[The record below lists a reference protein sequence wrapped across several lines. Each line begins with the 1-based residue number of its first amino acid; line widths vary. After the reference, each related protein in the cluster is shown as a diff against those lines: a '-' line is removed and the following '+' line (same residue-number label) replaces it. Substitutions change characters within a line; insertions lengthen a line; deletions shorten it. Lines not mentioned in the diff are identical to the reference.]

1 MRIPMIVGN
10 WKMNKTADSV
20 ESFVNGIRGN
30 LPNAMQLETAICA
43 PALFLEQMVDQT
55 RDMPLEVGAEN
66 CYFEDNGPFT
76 GETSPYALSKAGVDF
91 VILGHSERRKIF
103 RETDEMINLKVQ
115 AVFRNHM
122 RPIICCDETMGQRES
137 NDAVHWVVAQVIE
150 ALKGVD
156 EEQAGTAIIAYEPS
170 WAIGVGTPASP
181 DQIEEGC
188 YLIRQ
193 TVADVYDDEIADEVR
208 VLYGGSVKPAN
219 INTIMQKQDVDGVLV
234 GNASLQPESFLELIS
249 NDPGK

>member
-10 WKMNKTADSV
+10 WKMNKTAATVAEFMDGV
-20 ESFVNGIRGN
+20 RGN
-30 LPNAMQLETAICA
+30 LPDSRTIETAICA
-43 PALFLEQMVDQT
+43 PALFLERMVAHT
-55 RDMPLEVGAEN
+55 ADMPLEIGAEN
-66 CYFEDNGPFT
+66 CYFEDSGAFT
-76 GETSPYALSKAGVDF
+76 GETSPMALSQAGVDF

-103 RETDEMINLKVQ
+103 RETDEMVNLKVQ

-122 RPIICCDETMGQRES
+122 RPIICCDETMGQREN
-137 NDAVHWVVAQVIE
+137 NDTVHWVVAQVIE
-150 ALKGVD
+150 ALKGVS
-156 EEQAGTAIIAYEPS
+156 EENARTAIIAYEPS
-170 WAIGVGTPASP
+170 WAIGVGTPATP

-193 TVADVYDDEIADEVR
+193 TVADVYDDAIADEVR

-219 INTIMQKQDVDGVLV
+219 INEIMQKADVDGVLV
-234 GNASLQPESFLELIS
+234 GNASLEAQSFLELIS

>member
-20 ESFVNGIRGN
+20 AAFVDGVRGN
-30 LPNAMQLETAICA
+30 LPDGRQLETVVCA
-43 PALFLEQMVDQT
+43 PSLFLEKLVEHT
-55 RDMPLEVGAEN
+55 AGMPLEVGAEN

-76 GETSPYALSKAGVDF
+76 GETSPYALSKIGTEF

-103 RETDEMINLKVQ
+103 RETDEMVNLKVQ
-115 AVFRNHM
+115 AVYRNHM
-122 RPIICCDETMGQRES
+122 RPIICCDETMGQREA
-137 NDAVHWVVAQVIE
+137 NATVHWVVSQVIE
-150 ALKGVD
+150 ALKGVS
-156 EEQAGTAIIAYEPS
+156 EEQARTAIIAYEPS

-193 TVADVYDDEIADEVR
+193 TVADVYDDEIANEVR

-219 INTIMQKQDVDGVLV
+219 INVIMQKPDVDGVLV
-234 GNASLQPESFLELIS
+234 GNASLEPESFLELIS